1 MLASSLLEVFER
13 RDGRIGI
20 TCAPV
25 GTSGGV
31 LVAGWSVGSQG
42 EGRGLCPG
50 WLLLSVNGTVT
61 TNDH

>member
-1 MLASSLLEVFER
+1 MRLIASLIR
-13 RDGRIGI
+13 
-20 TCAPV
+20 CAPV

-61 TNDH
+61 TDDH